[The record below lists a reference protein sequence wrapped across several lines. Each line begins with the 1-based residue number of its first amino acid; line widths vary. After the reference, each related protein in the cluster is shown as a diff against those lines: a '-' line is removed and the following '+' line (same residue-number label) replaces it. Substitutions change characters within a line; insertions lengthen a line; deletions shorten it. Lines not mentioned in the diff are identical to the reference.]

1 MLKITQKCSLYIKH
15 KIISSSCT
23 INVHDIPCS
32 TRELKVERNREQCLL
47 KPDVTDTTQNTLNNF
62 IPSQTIMKILSTGG
76 CLNKT
81 NFIRIIQIKVA
92 IMLEKSLQ
100 EYHTVVVA

>member
-1 MLKITQKCSLYIKH
+1 M
-15 KIISSSCT
+15 
-23 INVHDIPCS
+23 PCF

-47 KPDVTDTTQNTLNNF
+47 KPDVTDTTHNTLNNF
-62 IPSQTIMKILSTGG
+62 ITSQNIMKILSTAG